1 VTLIMTLNDQPLL
14 FNLQQRQQID
24 RCLLRLADQA
34 ASPLVMLADISG
46 QLVLYRGRLP
56 ATQSAGLAALAAAS
70 FAANI
75 EIGNFLGLP
84 NNFKQ
89 QLLEGEIAN
98 LYTMTVGAELLLI
111 IAFTQQTMLGLV
123 RLLAQQAQH
132 ELLVLVRAAEK
143 ARRKAQQQPDQMVD
157 AKFGQEVQTQLD
169 DLFS

>member
-1 VTLIMTLNDQPLL
+1 MKLDNQPLI
-14 FNLQQRQQID
+14 FDDQQRQKID
-24 RCLLRLADQA
+24 RALLRLADQA
-34 ASPLVMLADISG
+34 GSPLVMLADISG

-89 QLLEGEIAN
+89 QLLEGDLAN
-98 LYTMTVGAELLLI
+98 LYTMKVGEELLLI
-111 IAFTQQTMLGLV
+111 VAFTQHTMLGLV
-123 RLLAQQAQH
+123 RLLAQQTR
-132 ELLVLVRAAEK
+132 EDLLVLARAAEK
-143 ARRKAQQQPDQMVD
+143 ARYQAQQQPQQAID
-157 AKFGQEVQTQLD
+157 ANFGRDLQTQLD

>member
-1 VTLIMTLNDQPLL
+1 MKLDAQPLI
-14 FNLQQRQQID
+14 FNAEQRQQID

-56 ATQSAGLAALAAAS
+56 AAQSAGLAALAAAS
-70 FAANI
+70 FAANV

-89 QLLEGEIAN
+89 QLLEGEVAN
-98 LYTMTVGAELLLI
+98 LYTMTVGVELLLI

-123 RLLAQQAQH
+123 RLLAQQARQ
-132 ELLVLVRAAEK
+132 ELLLLARAADV
-143 ARRKAQQQPDQMVD
+143 ARREAQNQIRPPVD
-157 AKFGQEVQTQLD
+157 AGFGQEVQTQLD
-169 DLFS
+169 DLFSI